1 MNKII
6 KNTLLLTA
14 LTVIL
19 GLILGYVHQI
29 TEEPIA
35 QQEAAT
41 KQAAFSEVFPEATNF
56 QELELTE
63 DEMDVRFADAI
74 AAGGYTDEYID
85 GVAAAMDD
93 ADQILGYVF
102 TITTKE
108 GYGGDIQF
116 VMGISNENVIK
127 GISFLS
133 IEETAGLG
141 MKATGDDFKS
151 QFVDKPAEL
160 LEYSKTGAEAENQ
173 IDALSGAT
181 ITTNAVTNG
190 VNAGVLA
197 FQSIAEGGES

>member
-35 QQEAAT
+35 LQEAAT
-41 KQAAFSEVFPEATNF
+41 KMAAFSEVFPEATNF

-63 DEMDVRFADAI
+63 DDMDVRFADAI

-93 ADQILGYVF
+93 ADQVLGYVF

-108 GYGGDIQF
+108 GFGGDIQF